1 MTITSAVR
9 ESQLQVNRRDVLL
22 GVIAFV
28 GGAAGLSACSREAV
42 DELNLHAGDPLFFD
56 ADQMRTLGRVV
67 DLMIPDTDTPGALA
81 AGGDVFIDRMMST
94 WAAKDTQQNY
104 VSILQRIN
112 SLASDR
118 FGSPLADCDAGQQ
131 EQLLRDIDASAFG
144 PNPDVEGFRD
154 LKYLIFAAYYTSEI
168 GATVELQYEL
178 VPGKYIAC
186 APIEEIGRAWAHR

>member
-1 MTITSAVR
+1 MTIKSATT
-9 ESQLQVNRRDVLL
+9 ETQLQMNRRDVLL

-28 GGAAGLSACSREAV
+28 GGATSLPSCSREAV
-42 DELNLHAGDPLFFD
+42 DELDLHAGDPLFFD
-56 ADQMRTLGRVV
+56 ADQMRTLARVV

-81 AGGDVFIDRMMST
+81 AGGDVFIDRMMAT
-94 WAAKDTQQNY
+94 WAAKDTQKNY
-104 VSILQRIN
+104 VSILQKIN
-112 SLASDR
+112 SLTNER
-118 FGSPLADCDAGQQ
+118 FGHPLADCDAGQQ
-131 EQLLRDIDASAFG
+131 EQAVRDIDASAFG
-144 PNPDVEGFRD
+144 PNPDVAGFRD

>member
-1 MTITSAVR
+1 MTIKSAIH
-9 ESQLQVNRRDVLL
+9 ESQLQMNRRDLLL

-28 GGAAGLSACSREAV
+28 GGAASLSSCSREAV
-42 DELNLHAGDPLFFD
+42 DDLKLHAGEPLFFD

-67 DLMIPDTDTPGALA
+67 DLMIPATDTPGALA
-81 AGGDVFIDRMMST
+81 AGGDVFIDRMMAT

-104 VSILQRIN
+104 ASILAKID
-112 SLASDR
+112 SLASAK
-118 FGSPLADCDAGQQ
+118 FGQALAGCDAGQQ
-131 EQLLRDIDASAFG
+131 EQLVRDIDASAFG

-178 VPGKYIAC
+178 VPGKYIPC
-186 APIEEIGRAWAHR
+186 APIAEIGRAWAHR

>member
-1 MTITSAVR
+1 MTTKSAIR

-28 GGAAGLSACSREAV
+28 GGAASLSSCSREAV
-42 DELNLHAGDPLFFD
+42 DKLELHAGDPLFFD

-81 AGGDVFIDRMMST
+81 AGGDIFIDRMMAT
-94 WAAKDTQQNY
+94 WAAKDTQQKFLS
-104 VSILQRIN
+104 VLQGIN
-112 SLASDR
+112 AVATEKCGRL
-118 FGSPLADCDAGQQ
+118 LADCDAAQQ
-131 EQLLRDIDASAFG
+131 EQLLRDIDSSAFG
-144 PNPDVEGFRD
+144 DDPDVAGFRD

-178 VPGKYIAC
+178 VPGKYIPC